1 MLILTGACI
10 GPRTTEQIVVA
21 VIGLFLGAIINA
33 NIFGE
38 LAVLITSLNQK
49 SSDFQN
55 KVTQV
60 NTTISNLGLPSGLR
74 DKIRDFVL
82 ANEDGLQAQEEMSKF
97 MDTISPS
104 LREHVVNH
112 DFYDVVQGQET
123 FCFDQ

>member
-104 LREHVVNH
+104 LREQVVNH

>member
-104 LREHVVNH
+104 LREQVVNH

-123 FCFDQ
+123 FCFD

>member
-1 MLILTGACI
+1 
-10 GPRTTEQIVVA
+10 
-21 VIGLFLGAIINA
+21 
-33 NIFGE
+33 
-38 LAVLITSLNQK
+38 
-49 SSDFQN
+49 
-55 KVTQV
+55 
-60 NTTISNLGLPSGLR
+60 LGLPSGLR

-104 LREHVVNH
+104 LREQVVNH

>member
-49 SSDFQN
+49 SSDFQS

-104 LREHVVNH
+104 LREQVVNH

-123 FCFDQ
+123 FCFD

>member
-49 SSDFQN
+49 SSDFQS